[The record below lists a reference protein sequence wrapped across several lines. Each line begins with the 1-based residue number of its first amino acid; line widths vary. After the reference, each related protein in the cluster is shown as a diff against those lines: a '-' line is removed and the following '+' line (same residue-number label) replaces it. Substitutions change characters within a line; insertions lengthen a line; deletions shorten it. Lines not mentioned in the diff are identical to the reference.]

1 MKIVFILAWRNL
13 WRNRRR
19 TLITIASIF
28 FGVLLSTYM
37 TSMQEGSY
45 EKMVDIVVKFYSGY
59 IQIHNEEYWE
69 NKSIN
74 YSFDFDPKLVA
85 LAESHKEVKLVFP
98 RLESFILASSENL
111 TKGAMVFGIDPV
123 KEDQW
128 TNISSKIKKGHYL
141 QPGDQ
146 GVVIGEGLASYLKL
160 GLGDTLVM
168 ISQGYHGI
176 SAAGKYPIR
185 GLVKHASPEL
195 NKMAIYIDLPL
206 CQELFSAPNKITS
219 LVINV
224 KDNEDMATVLRKLK
238 RQVSSPYSVK
248 SWAEMQ
254 PEIVQQID
262 GDRASGIIMKAIL
275 YIVIAFG
282 ILATVMM
289 MIAERRKEFGVMVAV
304 GMQKMKLAQ
313 ILFVE
318 TILIGLLGVLSGI
331 ILSYPLI
338 LFQEAN
344 PIPLTGTTA
353 QFMED
358 YGFEPFMFFS
368 SQSIVFTQQAIS
380 ILVLTI
386 LVGIYPLIAASR
398 LNVIKSLRK

>member
-1 MKIVFILAWRNL
+1 MKTVFILAWRNL

-74 YSFDFDPKLVA
+74 YSFDYDQKLVA

-98 RLESFILASSENL
+98 RLESFVLASSENL
-111 TKGAMVFGIDPV
+111 TKGALVFGIDPV

-128 TNISSKIKKGHYL
+128 TNISSRIKQGKYL

-206 CQELFSAPNKITS
+206 CQELFSAPGKITS

-238 RQVSSPYSVK
+238 REVSSPYSVK

-262 GDRASGIIMKAIL
+262 GDRASGVIMKAIL

-289 MIAERRKEFGVMVAV
+289 MIAERKKEFGVIVAV
-304 GMQKMKLAQ
+304 GMQKLKLAR

-318 TILIGLLGVLSGI
+318 TLLIGTLGVLSGI
-331 ILSYPLI
+331 IFSYPVILI
-338 LFQEAN
+338 QEAN

-368 SQSIVFTQQAIS
+368 SQSFVFTQQAIS